1 MAAPDVPSAAGLHA
15 LLARQL
21 RRLDIDPGRAVDPAQ
36 LGALLERVTRTYEAA
51 DQDRY
56 LIERSLEVSS
66 REMGHLYE
74 ELRHSSERALA
85 SQRDQLRSILDSAAE
100 GIVTTDEHGRVET
113 FNRAA
118 EEMFGWTA
126 AQIDGHDV
134 SELLSGGLA
143 TEPVSSLLSRLV
155 DKRGPGSESAT
166 LEGRR
171 RNGSKFPIEISAS
184 LMRRGAASKYV
195 AIVRD
200 ISERVRLQ
208 QALEHQAFHDDL
220 TDLANRALLRD
231 RLDHALARSRRTA
244 ATVAVLF
251 ADLDGFKMIN
261 DTLGHDTGDLLLA
274 EVGQRLRHSVR
285 DGDTAARLGGDEFAV
300 LLDESSPQDAAATA
314 YRILDSLREPFAVEG
329 REIFVRAS
337 IGVAD
342 NHEDA
347 LDADELLCRADIAMY
362 AAKARGRDRHE
373 VFERHMQAELASRH
387 EMQSDLRQAL
397 HDDQLVLHYQPLVDL
412 ATGRIDSF
420 EALIRWNHPTRG
432 LVAPDDFIPIAEESG
447 LIIPIGRW
455 VLRAA
460 CGQLVQWRAGRPAD
474 DPLSIGVNVS
484 SQQLHD
490 PNFVAD
496 VQEVLSA
503 TRLRAEYLV
512 LELTESTLL
521 SDTTLVQERLHAL
534 KDLGVRLAIDDFGT
548 GYSSLAYLRTFPVD
562 YLKIDRTFVNE
573 VSRKPDQG
581 IVMVRSIIGLGHN
594 LSLTVIA
601 EGIEELAQLE
611 QLRAA
616 GCNIGQGFLFA
627 RPVPPDQV
635 PDLLAQPT
643 PRADVAPAESNG
655 ANPDRV
661 SAR

>member
-1 MAAPDVPSAAGLHA
+1 MTDRTAPAAGEPHG

-21 RRLDIDPGRAVDPAQ
+21 RRLAIDPRRGIDAVQ
-36 LGALLERVTRTYEAA
+36 LAALIDRVSRTYEAA

-56 LIERSLEVSS
+56 LLERSLEISS
-66 REMGHLYE
+66 REMAQVYE
-74 ELRHSSERALA
+74 ELRSSSETALA
-85 SQRDQLRSILDSAAE
+85 SQRDKLRSILDCAAE
-100 GIVTTDEHGRVET
+100 GIVTTDATGCIET

-118 EEMFGWTA
+118 ERMFGWTA
-126 AQIDGHDV
+126 AHIDGHNV
-134 SELLSGGLA
+134 SELLSGGLG
-143 TEPVSSLLSRLV
+143 TEQVSMLLTKLIDRS
-155 DKRGPGSESAT
+155 GPGSDSAT
-166 LEGRR
+166 LEGQRR
-171 RNGSKFPIEISAS
+171 DGSKFPIEVSAS

-200 ISERVRLQ
+200 VSERTRLQ
-208 QALEHQAFHDDL
+208 HALEHQAFHDDL
-220 TDLANRALLRD
+220 TNLANRALLRD

-244 ATVAVLF
+244 ATVAVIF

-274 EVGQRLRHSVR
+274 GVGQRLNQSVR

-300 LLDESSPQDAAATA
+300 LLDDSSSADAAATA
-314 YRILDSLREPFAVEG
+314 HRILDALREPFAVEG

-342 NHEDA
+342 NADDA
-347 LDADELLCRADIAMY
+347 VDADELLCRADIAMY

-373 VFERHMQAELASRH
+373 VFEPHMQAELAARH
-387 EMQSDLRQAL
+387 ELQSDLRQSL
-397 HDDQLVLHYQPLVDL
+397 HADQFVVHYQPLIDL
-412 ATGRIDSF
+412 VTGRIDSF
-420 EALIRWNHPTRG
+420 EALLRWNHPTRG
-432 LVAPDDFIPIAEESG
+432 LVGPDEFIPIAEESG
-447 LIIPIGRW
+447 LIVPIGRH
-455 VLRAA
+455 VLREA
-460 CGQLVQWRAGRPAD
+460 CSQLVQWRAARPPD

-496 VQEVLSA
+496 VAHTLRI
-503 TRLRAEYLV
+503 TGLRAEYLV

-521 SDTTLVQERLHAL
+521 SDTALVQVRLRAL
-534 KDLGVRLAIDDFGT
+534 KTLGVRLAIDDFGT

-562 YLKIDRTFVNE
+562 FLKIDRTFVNE
-573 VSRKPDQG
+573 VSRQPEQG

-601 EGIEELAQLE
+601 EGIENRGQLDEL
-611 QLRAA
+611 RNA

-627 RPVPPDQV
+627 RPVAAEQV
-635 PDLLAQPT
+635 PSLLAHHTQELASYT
-643 PRADVAPAESNG
+643 TS
-655 ANPDRV
+655 
-661 SAR
+661 

>member
-1 MAAPDVPSAAGLHA
+1 
-15 LLARQL
+15 
-21 RRLDIDPGRAVDPAQ
+21 
-36 LGALLERVTRTYEAA
+36 
-51 DQDRY
+51 
-56 LIERSLEVSS
+56 
-66 REMGHLYE
+66 MGHVYE
-74 ELRHSSERALA
+74 ELRRSSETALA

-100 GIVTTDEHGRVET
+100 GIVTTDEQGRVET

-118 EEMFGWTA
+118 EQMFGWTA
-126 AQIDGHDV
+126 RQIDGHDG
-134 SELLSGGLA
+134 SELLSGGVA
-143 TEPVSSLLSRLV
+143 NEPLSSLLSRLV

-171 RNGSKFPIEISAS
+171 RNGSRFPIEISAS

-274 EVGQRLRHSVR
+274 EVGERLRHSVR

-300 LLDESSPQDAAATA
+300 LLDESSPEDAAATA

-342 NHEDA
+342 NHDDA

-373 VFERHMQAELASRH
+373 VFEPHMQAELASRH

-397 HDDQLVLHYQPLVDL
+397 HADQLVLHYQPLVDL
-412 ATGRIDSF
+412 ASGRIDSF

-432 LVAPDDFIPIAEESG
+432 LVAPDNFIPIAEESG

-455 VLRAA
+455 VLHEA
-460 CGQLVQWRAGRPAD
+460 CSQLVQWRAGRPAD

-496 VQEVLSA
+496 VQQTLFA
-503 TRLRAEYLV
+503 TRLRADYLV

-562 YLKIDRTFVNE
+562 YLKIDRSFVNE

-601 EGIEELAQLE
+601 EGIEEPAQLE
-611 QLRAA
+611 QLRDA

-635 PDLLAQPT
+635 PDLLAQQT
-643 PRADVAPAESNG
+643 PRAEVAPVESNG
-655 ANPDRV
+655 TNPERV
-661 SAR
+661 GAP

>member
-1 MAAPDVPSAAGLHA
+1 MAAADAVPPAPHG
-15 LLARQL
+15 LLARQM
-21 RRLDIDPGRAVDPAQ
+21 RRLKIDARHGVDATQ

-66 REMGHLYE
+66 REMAQLYE
-74 ELRHSSERALA
+74 ELRHSSETALA

-100 GIVTTDEHGRVET
+100 GIVTTDASGHIET

-118 EEMFGWTA
+118 EKMFGRTA
-126 AQIDGHDV
+126 AQVDGHDV
-134 SELLSGGLA
+134 SELLAGGLSS
-143 TEPVSSLLSRLV
+143 EPVSTLLTRLV
-155 DKRGPGSESAT
+155 DRGGPGSDSGT

-171 RNGSKFPIEISAS
+171 GDGSPFPIEVSVS

-231 RLDHALARSRRTA
+231 RIDHALARSRRTA

-261 DTLGHDTGDLLLA
+261 DTLGHDTGDLLLI

-300 LLDESSPQDAAATA
+300 LLDESSPEDAAATA
-314 YRILDSLREPFAVEG
+314 RRILDSLREPFAVDG

-342 NHEDA
+342 NHNEA
-347 LDADELLCRADIAMY
+347 LDADELVCRADIAMY

-373 VFERHMQAELASRH
+373 MFEPHMQAELAARH
-387 EMQSDLRQAL
+387 ELQSDLRQSLLA
-397 HDDQLVLHYQPLVDL
+397 DQLVLHYQPLVDL
-412 ATGRIDSF
+412 ATGRIDSL
-420 EALIRWNHPTRG
+420 EALLRWNHPTRG
-432 LVAPDDFIPIAEESG
+432 LVTPDEFIPVAEESG
-447 LIIPIGRW
+447 LIVPIGRH
-455 VLRAA
+455 VLREA
-460 CGQLVQWRAGRPAD
+460 CTQLVSWGAGRPAN
-474 DPLSIGVNVS
+474 DPLSVGVNVS

-490 PNFVAD
+490 PTFVAD
-496 VQEVLSA
+496 VSETLRA
-503 TRLRAEYLV
+503 TGLRAEHLV
-512 LELTESTLL
+512 LELTEGTLL

-534 KDLGVRLAIDDFGT
+534 KALGVRLAIDDFGT
-548 GYSSLAYLRTFPVD
+548 G
-562 YLKIDRTFVNE
+562 
-573 VSRKPDQG
+573 
-581 IVMVRSIIGLGHN
+581 
-594 LSLTVIA
+594 
-601 EGIEELAQLE
+601 
-611 QLRAA
+611 
-616 GCNIGQGFLFA
+616 
-627 RPVPPDQV
+627 
-635 PDLLAQPT
+635 
-643 PRADVAPAESNG
+643 
-655 ANPDRV
+655 
-661 SAR
+661 